1 MAEQGERSEQLM
13 AAFAVF
19 TEASEQLQRRFEGLQ
34 GQLSHLQNELQTV
47 LEAVPFGIWVT
58 DEEGKT
64 RFTNRPE
71 GLPGRFLDGPPPW
84 EPATRAGLRRLRDE
98 ENREHFLEQEHRPTA
113 RGGQIIT
120 LRDVTEALMRAQ
132 QATREER
139 LQAMGMVAAELA
151 HEIRN
156 PLGTLAL
163 FSGMLIEDLG
173 DRPEQQDLARRIQE
187 AVHRLNGLV
196 SNALTFSRDL
206 QPHAQVIPLK
216 TFWEEVKAGSSLPDD
231 IAWEN
236 KVPAKAQ
243 WYGDAS
249 LIRQVAM
256 NLIQNAVRGMEE
268 RPSPRIRIAAAKET
282 VEGVLHW
289 HVTIE
294 DRGCGIPKEALSRV
308 FDPFYSTFGGGT
320 GLGLAVCHRIV
331 LAHGGLLFLESE
343 VGVGTTVHVR
353 LPAEAPAPS

>member
-1 MAEQGERSEQLM
+1 MGEQIERSEQLM
-13 AAFAVF
+13 AAFAAF

-58 DEEGKT
+58 DEQGQT
-64 RFTNRPE
+64 LFTNRPE
-71 GLPGRFLDGPPPW
+71 GLPGRFLDGPAPW
-84 EPATRAGLRRLRDE
+84 EPATHAGVRRLRDGE
-98 ENREHFLEQEHRPTA
+98 EREHFLEQEHRPTA

-139 LQAMGMVAAELA
+139 LQAMGLVAAELA

-163 FSGMLIEDLG
+163 FSGMLIEDLA
-173 DRPEQQDLARRIQE
+173 DRPEQQGLARRIQDS
-187 AVHRLNGLV
+187 VQRLNGLV

-206 QPHAQVIPLK
+206 QPQLQILPLK
-216 TFWEEVKAGSSLPDD
+216 AFWEEVKAGSSLPENLV
-231 IAWEN
+231 WEN
-236 KVPAKAQ
+236 KVPTKAQ
-243 WYGDAS
+243 WFGDPS
-249 LIRQVAM
+249 LIRQVAL
-256 NLIQNAVRGMEE
+256 NLIQNAVRAMED
-268 RPSPRIRIAAAKET
+268 RPSPRIRIAATKESVDGKT
-282 VEGVLHW
+282 HW

-294 DRGCGIPKEALSRV
+294 DQGCGIPSEALSRV

-320 GLGLAVCHRIV
+320 GLGLAVCHRII

-343 VGVGTTVHVR
+343 VGVGTTVHLR
-353 LPAEAPAPS
+353 LPAEPA